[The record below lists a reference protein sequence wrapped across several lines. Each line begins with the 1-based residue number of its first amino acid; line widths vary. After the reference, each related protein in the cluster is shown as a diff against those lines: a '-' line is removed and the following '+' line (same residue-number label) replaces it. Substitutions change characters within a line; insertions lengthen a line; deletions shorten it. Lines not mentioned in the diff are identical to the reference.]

1 MEFVKKTYKPKDEK
15 VKKLTKYF
23 TELKI
28 VKPANCDLFTK
39 GKVIVLLV
47 MLTGCSAE
55 WHLKKAIKKNPSLI
69 QPSTHTIDTIVIR
82 DSVAFTDTFVSKT
95 IDTFTIEKEG
105 VKTIVYRNHDV
116 IRIKTIVKPDTIR
129 IQKTIRV
136 PQVYY
141 EERFKIPQMV
151 GIGLALLLALLF
163 LILLIFRKWAI
174 GTTPTTRI
182 IRKTDGKHHHGVH
195 HKAVEHGRVCAKT
208 KIPIPKSVVMALCG
222 RKV

>member
-39 GKVIVLLV
+39 GKIIVLLV

-95 IDTFTIEKEG
+95 IDTLTIEKEG

-141 EERFKIPQMV
+141 QERFKIPQMV
-151 GIGLALLLALLF
+151 GIGVALLLGLLF
-163 LILLIFRKWAI
+163 LILLL
-174 GTTPTTRI
+174 
-182 IRKTDGKHHHGVH
+182 IRK
-195 HKAVEHGRVCAKT
+195 
-208 KIPIPKSVVMALCG
+208 
-222 RKV
+222 

>member
-39 GKVIVLLV
+39 ATIILV

-55 WHLKKAIKKNPSLI
+55 YHLKKAIKKNPSLI
-69 QPSTHTIDTIVIR
+69 QPSVHTIDTIVLR
-82 DSVAFTDTFVSKT
+82 DSVAITDTFVSKT
-95 IDTFTIEKEG
+95 IDTLTIEKEG

-116 IRIKTIVKPDTIR
+116 IRIQTIVKPDTIR

-136 PQVYY
+136 PQIQY
-141 EERFKIPQMV
+141 EERIKVPQMV
-151 GIGLALLLALLF
+151 GVGIGLVLLLTLLLALLK
-163 LILLIFRKWAI
+163 R
-174 GTTPTTRI
+174 
-182 IRKTDGKHHHGVH
+182 
-195 HKAVEHGRVCAKT
+195 
-208 KIPIPKSVVMALCG
+208 
-222 RKV
+222 

>member
-163 LILLIFRKWAI
+163 LILLIFRK
-174 GTTPTTRI
+174 
-182 IRKTDGKHHHGVH
+182 
-195 HKAVEHGRVCAKT
+195 
-208 KIPIPKSVVMALCG
+208 
-222 RKV
+222 

>member
-95 IDTFTIEKEG
+95 IDTLTIEKEG

-129 IQKTIRV
+129 IQKTIRI

-151 GIGLALLLALLF
+151 GIGVALLLGLLF
-163 LILLIFRKWAI
+163 LILLL
-174 GTTPTTRI
+174 
-182 IRKTDGKHHHGVH
+182 IRK
-195 HKAVEHGRVCAKT
+195 
-208 KIPIPKSVVMALCG
+208 
-222 RKV
+222 

>member
-69 QPSTHTIDTIVIR
+69 QPSVHTIDTIVIR

-95 IDTFTIEKEG
+95 IDTLTIEKEG

-151 GIGLALLLALLF
+151 GIGVALLLGLLF
-163 LILLIFRKWAI
+163 LILLL
-174 GTTPTTRI
+174 
-182 IRKTDGKHHHGVH
+182 IRK
-195 HKAVEHGRVCAKT
+195 
-208 KIPIPKSVVMALCG
+208 
-222 RKV
+222 

>member
-95 IDTFTIEKEG
+95 IDTITIEKEG

-151 GIGLALLLALLF
+151 GIGVALLLGLLF
-163 LILLIFRKWAI
+163 LILLL
-174 GTTPTTRI
+174 
-182 IRKTDGKHHHGVH
+182 IRK
-195 HKAVEHGRVCAKT
+195 
-208 KIPIPKSVVMALCG
+208 
-222 RKV
+222 

>member
-39 GKVIVLLV
+39 GKIIVLLV

-69 QPSTHTIDTIVIR
+69 QPSVHTIDTIVIR
-82 DSVAFTDTFVSKT
+82 DSVTFTDIFVSKT
-95 IDTFTIEKEG
+95 IDTLTIEKEG

-151 GIGLALLLALLF
+151 GIGVALLLALLF
-163 LILLIFRKWAI
+163 LILLL
-174 GTTPTTRI
+174 
-182 IRKTDGKHHHGVH
+182 IRK
-195 HKAVEHGRVCAKT
+195 
-208 KIPIPKSVVMALCG
+208 
-222 RKV
+222 